1 MSNNLFTPPK
11 TVVFGLSDCD
21 GIAFAICGAWRKAAR
36 RQGWPNADIEKV
48 TEEAQSAD
56 YEHLVRVID
65 EHSNY

>member
-11 TVVFGLSDCD
+11 TVDFDLSDCD
-21 GIAFAICGAWRKAAR
+21 GNAFAICGAWSTAAR
-36 RQGWPNADIEKV
+36 RQGWSNADIEKV

-65 EHSNY
+65 EHSDY

>member
-11 TVVFGLSDCD
+11 TVVFDLSDCD

-65 EHSNY
+65 EHSDY

>member
-11 TVVFGLSDCD
+11 TVVFDPSDCD
-21 GIAFAICGAWRKAAR
+21 GYAFAICGAWRTAAR
-36 RQGWPNADIEKV
+36 SQGWSNADIEKV

-65 EHSNY
+65 EHSDY

>member
-11 TVVFGLSDCD
+11 TVDFDLSDCD
-21 GIAFAICGAWRKAAR
+21 GIAFAICGAWRTAAR
-36 RQGWPNADIEKV
+36 RQGWSNADIEKV

-65 EHSNY
+65 EHSDY

>member
-11 TVVFGLSDCD
+11 TVVFDLSDCD
-21 GIAFAICGAWRKAAR
+21 GNAFAICGAWRTAAR
-36 RQGWPNADIEKV
+36 RQGWSNADIEKV

-65 EHSNY
+65 EHSDY